1 MVRFRYRQARQHRT
15 GSFRDRWL
23 LHLIFHLSG
32 EKGGPPRFL
41 GNPCVSMPCSLTP
54 VAPFR
59 QAISAGRC
67 CLPRRAECR
76 QPRFQHFGALS
87 HGLLT
92 HCLRFTA
99 PVARCCARLATGWR
113 LPLAGWDLHP
123 LGFNWLFRP
132 RLPVWL
138 PQRPGFAWRTPGCC
152 TGSVRSPQMPGSVGI
167 KGIWGGVWLF
177 FDQVPVLRA
186 HLPPPP
192 CLFCAGDSTP
202 RRYPGTSLLANIRK
216 RSCSG
221 YWLFNISRMVRVLRV
236 MTAPIFSSFRRM
248 VLTWAWAKAVRLR

>member
-1 MVRFRYRQARQHRT
+1 MRPPVPAAQGPDQPSILSRGRPSGQAQRCANCTTNRQA
-15 GSFRDRWL
+15 GSW
-23 LHLIFHLSG
+23 
-32 EKGGPPRFL
+32 
-41 GNPCVSMPCSLTP
+41 NT
-54 VAPFR
+54 
-59 QAISAGRC
+59 
-67 CLPRRAECR
+67 PRRKAAMPSTIANQDAAEHADIP
-76 QPRFQHFGALS
+76 QSDSLEAIISL
-87 HGLLT
+87 
-92 HCLRFTA
+92 
-99 PVARCCARLATGWR
+99 ARRRDDLA
-113 LPLAGWDLHP
+113 A
-123 LGFNWLFRP
+123 
-132 RLPVWL
+132 VWL
-138 PQRPGFAWRTPGCC
+138 YGSRARGDHHPESDFDLAVAYPGCC